1 MKRAFFF
8 AGLAAATLSFVG
20 CNKEADVKGLDGV
33 PVGIILSN
41 MDTRTV
47 NDGLS
52 TKWVNG
58 DALNVFYAVSG
69 TQEYSANAKF
79 EVDDAEANHATGTA
93 ELTADAYDWY
103 LLYPYSSY
111 IKTPANTKDSY
122 TYIGSRSDAS
132 QVQTGYNSKAH
143 LAGGASPACFPVYGL
158 AKNVPSSETPVVEM
172 KQVAS
177 VVAVNVKNASGKPI
191 TVSEVSFTAPEPI
204 VGAFYINFAQEPISF
219 TEYKYVSA
227 TASLT
232 VKDAPELAAG
242 ETATFF
248 MGIKPFT
255 ANAGDKLTLK
265 IHAGDLVFEKEV
277 TLPGA
282 VEFKSG
288 FIKQLNIDYTGGSEV
303 EGVSLEDIIALE
315 KGEDVLT
322 QEVLVVGKYARG
334 IMLGQDGTYLLAFNT
349 NGVNAAV
356 GDIVT
361 VSGKVD
367 VYNGF
372 KQIASPVVKVVSSD
386 NEVVL
391 PEPKVLE
398 GLDEYASEKVELI
411 QYSGTLAV
419 SGNFFNVKVDGS
431 TRQGSIQYPLDAD
444 ALKALDKK
452 LVTAT
457 GFFTGITGSSTKYVN
472 LMSTSVEEKAGNVF
486 DATPTQINVPAT
498 ATSAE
503 INVTGNVDWTAVA
516 SEGATL
522 DKTSGTGEAVIKV
535 SFPANEDQQNTKEYT
550 VFVRTEATGVNDE
563 IEINITQAKADAA
576 GLKTVAVDFSEQGYE
591 NGQAL
596 ETVTIDGITFTF
608 DKGANANNGPKYYTT
623 GTAVRLYGGN
633 TMTVSAGGKTI
644 VSIELAFSSGE
655 GTNAITTDVPTYA
668 EPLWTGEAGSVTF
681 TVGGTSGHRRIKGVT
696 VKFKDDGTT
705 PPVATLESIAV
716 SGQKTEFTVGD
727 TFVFDGKVTATY
739 SDGST
744 KTVSPTSVSEP
755 DMTTAGTKE
764 VTVSYTESS
773 VTKTAKYD
781 ITVNDAVVDGNTV
794 SMTMTEYVAAHN
806 CTISSGSDATM
817 YKTLQLNESV
827 RMYTTGDDNCGSFW
841 GTTTQD
847 WRLYQNRNGNVTI
860 QVAEG
865 CELKS
870 VSLTFSVSNTG
881 VLLDANGAT
890 VTSGSKNT
898 VSGTSVTYTV
908 GNSGSATNGQ
918 VRITAVEVVY
928 TGDGTTF
935 PDQPAQEIT
944 TTITMAGNQAIYV
957 GETFALN
964 ATSNAKDAPITYES
978 EDPTIASVDASGNVT
993 GVAVGTVKVY
1003 ARIAAV
1009 AGQYTAAERYCVVTV
1024 SEKPEVVGGTW
1035 EVKDLSAIADGTQL
1049 ILVSTNA
1056 DGGSFALG
1064 NDHGTSTAP
1073 AAVAVTV
1080 ASDGTISNPE
1090 SNVIFVLKKAEGGY
1104 IFNMEGGESWVYCTN
1119 SNNGIRVGTGEHN
1132 VFSVDAESGYL
1143 VINDG
1148 TQNRYLGVYNKADW
1162 RAYTSVNNN
1171 IKDQTFTFFVKK

>member
-1 MKRAFFF
+1 MKKSLFF
-8 AGLAAATLSFVG
+8 AGLAAATLALAG
-20 CNKEADVKGLDGV
+20 CNKEADVRGLDGV
-33 PVGIILSN
+33 PVGIVLSN
-41 MDTRTV
+41 VDTRTV
-47 NDGLS
+47 NDGMA
-52 TKWVNG
+52 TKWEEN
-58 DALNVFYAVSG
+58 DALNVFYAPAG
-69 TQEYSANAKF
+69 TQTYSDNTKF
-79 EVDDAEANHATGTA
+79 VVDDADANHATGTA
-93 ELTADAYDWY
+93 ELTAEAYDWY
-103 LLYPYSSY
+103 LLYPYESH
-111 IKTPANTKDSY
+111 IKTPANTNAGY
-122 TYIGSRSDAS
+122 LTVGSAS
-132 QVQTGYNSKAH
+132 NKTQTQAGLNSTAH
-143 LAGGASPACFPVYGL
+143 LAGKNLPVYGV
-158 AKNVPSSETPVVEM
+158 AKNVAVDETPSVSM
-172 KQVAS
+172 KHVSS
-177 VVAVNVKNASGKPI
+177 VVAVNLTNATDQPL
-191 TVSEVSFTAPEPI
+191 TVSSVSFTAPEDI
-204 VGAFYINFAQEPISF
+204 VGTYYIDFSGDALGFKGSGTN
-219 TEYKYVSA
+219 YVSKTA
-227 TASLT
+227 TLDVTGEEA
-232 VKDAPELAAG
+232 LAAG
-242 ETATFF
+242 ASAKFY
-248 MGIKPFT
+248 IAVKPF
-255 ANAGDKLTLK
+255 AAKAGDKLAVKVL
-265 IHAGDLVFEKEV
+265 AGDVVFEKEI
-277 TLPGA
+277 TLPSA

-288 FIKQLNIDYTGGSEV
+288 MIKQLNVSYDGGSEIKPS
-303 EGVSLEDIIALE
+303 SLTEIAAMD
-315 KGEDVLT
+315 KGANIQT
-322 QEVLVVGKYARG
+322 NEVLVVAKYARG
-334 IMLGQDGTYLLAFNT
+334 VMLAQDGFYLLAFNN
-349 NGVNAAV
+349 NGVDAKI

-361 VSGKVD
+361 VSGEVGE
-367 VYNGF
+367 YAGL
-372 KQIASPVVKVVSSD
+372 KQIANPVVEVISSD

-398 GLDEYASEKVELI
+398 GLDDYASEKFELI
-411 QYSGTLAV
+411 QYSGTMAV
-419 SGNFFNVKVDGS
+419 SGNYFNVNVDGS

-444 ALKALDKK
+444 AMKALDKK
-452 LVTAT
+452 LITAT
-457 GFFTGITGSSTKYVN
+457 GFFTGITGSGKYVN
-472 LMSTSVEEKAGNVF
+472 MMSTSVEEKAGNVF
-486 DATPTQINVPAT
+486 DATPTQINVAAT

-503 INVTGNVDWTAVA
+503 INVTGNVDWTAEA
-516 SEGATL
+516 STGATL
-522 DKTSGTGEAVIKV
+522 DKTSGTGEAVITV

-591 NGQAL
+591 NGTAL
-596 ETVTIDGITFTF
+596 ESVTIDGITFTF
-608 DKGANANNGPKYYTT
+608 DKGSNANNAPKYYTT

-655 GTNAITTDVPTYA
+655 GTNAITTDVPSYA

-705 PPVATLESIAV
+705 PPVVTLESIAV
-716 SGQKTEFTVGD
+716 SGQKTVFTVGD

-739 SDGST
+739 SDGTT

-764 VTVSYTESS
+764 VTVSYTESA

-781 ITVNDAVVDGNTV
+781 ITVNAAVVDGKTV

-806 CTISSGSDATM
+806 CTVSSGSDATM
-817 YKTLQLNESV
+817 YKILQLNESV
-827 RMYTTGDDNCGSFW
+827 RMSTTGDDNCGSFW
-841 GTTTQD
+841 GATTQD

-870 VSLTFSVSNTG
+870 VSLTFSVTNTG
-881 VLLDANGAT
+881 ALLDANGAT

-918 VRITAVEVVY
+918 VRISAVEVVY

-944 TTITMAGNQAIYV
+944 TTITMAGNQAVYV
-957 GETFALN
+957 GESFSLN
-964 ATSNAKDAPITYES
+964 ATSNVKDAPITYES
-978 EDPTIASVDASGNVT
+978 EDPAIASVDANGTVT
-993 GVAVGTVKVY
+993 GVAVGSVKVY

-1009 AGQYTAAERYCVVTV
+1009 AGQYTEAERYCVVTV

-1035 EVKDLSAIADGTQL
+1035 EAKDLSAIADGTQF

-1056 DGGSFALG
+1056 EGGSFAMG
-1064 NDHGTSTAP
+1064 NDHGSSTAP

-1090 SNVIFVLKKAEGGY
+1090 SNVIFVLKKTEGGY
-1104 IFNMEGGESWVYCTN
+1104 IFNLEGGESWVYCFN
-1119 SNNGIRVGTGEHN
+1119 SNNGIRVGTSEHN

-1148 TQNRYLGVYNKADW
+1148 NQNRFLGVYNKADW

>member
-103 LLYPYSSY
+103 LLYPYDSHV
-111 IKTPANTKDSY
+111 KTPANTNAGY
-122 TYIGSRSDAS
+122 LTVGSAS
-132 QVQTGYNSKAH
+132 NKTQTQTGLNSTAH
-143 LAGGASPACFPVYGL
+143 LAGKNLPVYGV
-158 AKNVPSSETPVVEM
+158 AKNVAVDETPAVTM
-172 KQVAS
+172 KHVSA
-177 VVAVNVKNASGKPI
+177 VVAVNLTNGTDKPL
-191 TVSEVSFTAPEPI
+191 TVSSVSFTAPEDI
-204 VGAFYINFAQEPISF
+204 VGTYYIDFSGDALGF
-219 TEYKYVSA
+219 TGSGTNYVSKTA
-227 TASLT
+227 TLDVTGEEA
-232 VKDAPELAAG
+232 VAAG
-242 ETATFF
+242 ASAKFYLAV
-248 MGIKPFT
+248 KPF
-255 ANAGDKLTLK
+255 AAKAGDKFAVKVL
-265 IHAGDLVFEKEV
+265 AGDVVFEKEI
-277 TLPGA
+277 TLPSA

-288 FIKQLNIDYTGGSEV
+288 MIKQLNVNYDGGSEITPSSLTEIAAMDNGTTV
-303 EGVSLEDIIALE
+303 E
-315 KGEDVLT
+315 T
-322 QEVLVVGKYARG
+322 NEVLVVAKYARG
-334 IMLGQDGTYLLAFNT
+334 VMLAQDGFYLLAYDGD
-349 NGVNAAV
+349 GVDAKI

-361 VSGKVD
+361 VSGEVGE
-367 VYNGF
+367 YAGF

-655 GTNAITTDVPTYA
+655 GTNAVTTDVPTYA

-744 KTVSPTSVSEP
+744 KDVTASAEVSTP
-755 DMTTAGTKE
+755 DLSTAGAKE
-764 VTVSYTESS
+764 VTVTYTEGGVTRDTKYTVTVNAASTHAGTAEDPYSVADAKAATLALGEGKTSSESYYTKGIISQIDEVSTDHGNATYFISDDGTTTDQFEVFRGKYIGNISFTAADQIQVGDEVVVYGKLVYYKGSSASTPEIAQGNYLTSLKRGGTDIKAMQATLSQAAVPAAGGTVTVNVFGNVQWSAS
-773 VTKTAKYD
+773 VTAPATLAP
-781 ITVNDAVVDGNTV
+781 
-794 SMTMTEYVAAHN
+794 
-806 CTISSGSDATM
+806 SSGSGIG
-817 YKTLQLNESV
+817 SV
-827 RMYTTGDDNCGSFW
+827 TVTVPANTGDA
-841 GTTTQD
+841 
-847 WRLYQNRNGNVTI
+847 R
-860 QVAEG
+860 
-865 CELKS
+865 
-870 VSLTFSVSNTG
+870 TFEV
-881 VLLDANGAT
+881 T
-890 VTSGSKNT
+890 VTSPDADAVTLQISQNKKSDATGTVDVLNQAFTGVTGTTYTEFSGKEGESGAVYAGQCAGGNESIQLRSNNNNSGVVTTASAKKVKKVSVTWNSNTAAGRTLNVYGKNDAYSAAT
-898 VSGTSVTYTV
+898 DLYDSAKQGTLLGTIVCGTS
-908 GNSGSATNGQ
+908 
-918 VRITAVEVVY
+918 IELEV
-928 TGDGTTF
+928 
-935 PDQPAQEIT
+935 
-944 TTITMAGNQAIYV
+944 
-957 GETFALN
+957 
-964 ATSNAKDAPITYES
+964 S
-978 EDPTIASVDASGNVT
+978 EDVRFIGFRSASGAMYLT
-993 GVAVGTVKVY
+993 
-1003 ARIAAV
+1003 
-1009 AGQYTAAERYCVVTV
+1009 
-1024 SEKPEVVGGTW
+1024 EVQIVW
-1035 EVKDLSAIADGTQL
+1035 E
-1049 ILVSTNA
+1049 
-1056 DGGSFALG
+1056 
-1064 NDHGTSTAP
+1064 
-1073 AAVAVTV
+1073 
-1080 ASDGTISNPE
+1080 
-1090 SNVIFVLKKAEGGY
+1090 
-1104 IFNMEGGESWVYCTN
+1104 
-1119 SNNGIRVGTGEHN
+1119 
-1132 VFSVDAESGYL
+1132 
-1143 VINDG
+1143 
-1148 TQNRYLGVYNKADW
+1148 
-1162 RAYTSVNNN
+1162 
-1171 IKDQTFTFFVKK
+1171 

>member
-391 PEPKVLE
+391 PDPKVIDD
-398 GLDEYASEKVELI
+398 LDAYASDKVELI
-411 QYSGTLAV
+411 QYTGTLKV
-419 SGNFFNVKVDGS
+419 SGSYFNVEVAGA

-444 ALKALDKK
+444 ALKALADKAI
-452 LVTAT
+452 TAT
-457 GFFTGITGSSTKYVN
+457 GFFTGFSGSGSKYVN
-472 LMSTSVEEKAGNVF
+472 MMSTAVEEASVNIF
-486 DATPTQINVPAT
+486 DVTPTQIDVAAT

-503 INVTGNVDWTAVA
+503 IDVTGNVDWTAEA
-516 SEGATL
+516 SEGATV
-522 DKTSGTGEAVIKV
+522 DKASGTGTDVITV
-535 SFPANEDQQNTKEYT
+535 SFPANEDTENTKEYT

-563 IEINITQAKADAA
+563 FEVNITQAKAVSSDEPMFVKVTSTADLA
-576 GLKTVAVDFSEQGYE
+576 NGKYLIVNETASVAMTDAVDEAG
-591 NGQAL
+591 NKIA
-596 ETVTIDGITFTF
+596 VTIDGGLIAAT
-608 DKGANANNGPKYYTT
+608 D
-623 GTAVRLYGGN
+623 AVKA
-633 TMTVSAGGKTI
+633 V
-644 VSIELAFSSGE
+644 AF
-655 GTNAITTDVPTYA
+655 
-668 EPLWTGEAGSVTF
+668 TF
-681 TVGGTSGHRRIKGVT
+681 TVSDGAFQGANGKYLAHSGSTNNIKPLDTPSGNTVT
-696 VKFKDDGTT
+696 FDAGNAVITAPDGYFIQYNKNSGQERFRYYKNAQTDGAVQLYKLNGDDDT
-705 PPVATLESIAV
+705 PPAQVTLVSIAV

-744 KTVSPTSVSEP
+744 KDVTASADVSTP
-755 DMTTAGTKE
+755 DLSTAGTKE
-764 VTVSYTESS
+764 VTVTYTEGS
-773 VTKTAKYD
+773 VTRNTKYD
-781 ITVNDAVVDGNTV
+781 ITVNAASTHAGTAEDPYSVADAKAATLALGEGKTSSESYYTKGIISQIDEVSTDHGNAT
-794 SMTMTEYVAAHN
+794 YF
-806 CTISSGSDATM
+806 IS
-817 YKTLQLNESV
+817 
-827 RMYTTGDDNCGSFW
+827 DD
-841 GTTTQD
+841 GTTTDQFEVFRGKYIGNISFTAAD
-847 WRLYQNRNGNVTI
+847 QIQVGDEVVVYGKLVYYKGSSASTPEIAQGNYLTSLNRGGKDIKAMQATLSQAAVPAAGGTVTVNVFGNVQWSASVTAPATLAPSSGTGIGSVTVTVPANTGDARTFEVTVSSPDADAVTLQISQSKKADATGNVDVLNQAFTGVTGTTYTEFSGKEGESGAVYAGQCAGGNESI
-860 QVAEG
+860 QLRSNNNNSGVVTTASA
-865 CELKS
+865 KKVKKVS
-870 VSLTFSVSNTG
+870 VTWNSNTAAG
-881 VLLDANGAT
+881 RTLNVYGKNDAYSAATDLYDSAKQGTLLGTIVCGTSIELEVSEDVQFIGFRSANGAMYLT
-890 VTSGSKNT
+890 
-898 VSGTSVTYTV
+898 
-908 GNSGSATNGQ
+908 
-918 VRITAVEVVY
+918 EVQIV
-928 TGDGTTF
+928 
-935 PDQPAQEIT
+935 
-944 TTITMAGNQAIYV
+944 
-957 GETFALN
+957 
-964 ATSNAKDAPITYES
+964 
-978 EDPTIASVDASGNVT
+978 
-993 GVAVGTVKVY
+993 
-1003 ARIAAV
+1003 
-1009 AGQYTAAERYCVVTV
+1009 
-1024 SEKPEVVGGTW
+1024 W
-1035 EVKDLSAIADGTQL
+1035 E
-1049 ILVSTNA
+1049 
-1056 DGGSFALG
+1056 
-1064 NDHGTSTAP
+1064 
-1073 AAVAVTV
+1073 
-1080 ASDGTISNPE
+1080 
-1090 SNVIFVLKKAEGGY
+1090 
-1104 IFNMEGGESWVYCTN
+1104 
-1119 SNNGIRVGTGEHN
+1119 
-1132 VFSVDAESGYL
+1132 
-1143 VINDG
+1143 
-1148 TQNRYLGVYNKADW
+1148 
-1162 RAYTSVNNN
+1162 
-1171 IKDQTFTFFVKK
+1171 

>member
-103 LLYPYSSY
+103 LLYPYDSHV
-111 IKTPANTKDSY
+111 KTPANTNAGY
-122 TYIGSRSDAS
+122 LTIGSAS
-132 QVQTGYNSKAH
+132 NKTQTQAGLNSTAH
-143 LAGGASPACFPVYGL
+143 LAGENLPVYGV
-158 AKNVPSSETPVVEM
+158 AKNVAVDETPAVSM
-172 KQVAS
+172 KHVSA
-177 VVAVNVKNASGKPI
+177 VVAVNLTNGTDKPL
-191 TVSEVSFTAPEPI
+191 TVSSVSFTAPEDI
-204 VGAFYINFAQEPISF
+204 VGTYYIDFSGDALGFTGSGANYVSKTATLDVTGEAVVAAGASAKFYIA
-219 TEYKYVSA
+219 V
-227 TASLT
+227 
-232 VKDAPELAAG
+232 
-242 ETATFF
+242 
-248 MGIKPFT
+248 KPF
-255 ANAGDKLTLK
+255 AAKVGDKFAVKVLS
-265 IHAGDLVFEKEV
+265 GDVVFEKEI
-277 TLPGA
+277 TLPSA

-288 FIKQLNIDYTGGSEV
+288 MIKQLNVNYDGGSEITPSSLTEIAAMENGTTV
-303 EGVSLEDIIALE
+303 E
-315 KGEDVLT
+315 T
-322 QEVLVVGKYARG
+322 NEVLVVAKYARG
-334 IMLGQDGTYLLAFNT
+334 VMLAQDGFYLLAYDGS
-349 NGVNAAV
+349 GVDAKI

-361 VSGKVD
+361 VSGEVGE
-367 VYNGF
+367 YSGF
-372 KQIASPVVKVVSSD
+372 KQIASPTVKVVSSD

-419 SGNFFNVKVDGS
+419 SGNYFNVNVDGS
-431 TRQGSIQYPLDAD
+431 TRQGSIQYPLDAA

-457 GFFTGITGSSTKYVN
+457 GFFTGITGSNKYVN
-472 LMSTSVEEKAGNVF
+472 IMSTSVEEKAGNVF

-503 INVTGNVDWTAVA
+503 INVTGNVDWTAEA

-522 DKTSGTGEAVIKV
+522 DKTSGTGEAVITV

-550 VFVRTEATGVNDE
+550 VFVRTGATGVNDE

-596 ETVTIDGITFTF
+596 ESVTIDGITFTF

-668 EPLWTGEAGSVTF
+668 EPLWTGESASVTF

-716 SGQKTEFTVGD
+716 SGQKTVFTVGD

-744 KTVSPTSVSEP
+744 KDVTASAEVSTP
-755 DMTTAGTKE
+755 DLSTAGTKE
-764 VTVSYTESS
+764 VTVTYTEGS
-773 VTKTAKYD
+773 VTRNTKYD
-781 ITVNDAVVDGNTV
+781 ITVNAASTHAGTAEDPYSVADAKAATLALGEGKTSSESYYTKGIISQIDEVSTDHGNATYFISDDGTATDQFEVFRGKYIGNISFTAADQIQVGDEVVVYGKLVYYKGSSASTPEIAQGNYLTSLKRGGTDIKAMQATLSQAAVPAAGGTV
-794 SMTMTEYVAAHN
+794 TVNVFGNVQWSASVTAPATLAP
-806 CTISSGSDATM
+806 SSGSGIG
-817 YKTLQLNESV
+817 SV
-827 RMYTTGDDNCGSFW
+827 TVTVPANTGDA
-841 GTTTQD
+841 
-847 WRLYQNRNGNVTI
+847 R
-860 QVAEG
+860 
-865 CELKS
+865 
-870 VSLTFSVSNTG
+870 TF
-881 VLLDANGAT
+881 
-890 VTSGSKNT
+890 
-898 VSGTSVTYTV
+898 
-908 GNSGSATNGQ
+908 
-918 VRITAVEVVY
+918 E
-928 TGDGTTF
+928 
-935 PDQPAQEIT
+935 
-944 TTITMAGNQAIYV
+944 
-957 GETFALN
+957 
-964 ATSNAKDAPITYES
+964 
-978 EDPTIASVDASGNVT
+978 
-993 GVAVGTVKVY
+993 
-1003 ARIAAV
+1003 
-1009 AGQYTAAERYCVVTV
+1009 VTV
-1024 SEKPEVVGGTW
+1024 SSPDADAVTLQISQNKKSDATGTVDVLNQAFTGVTGTTYTEFSGKEGESGAVYAGQCAGGNESIQLRSNNNNSGVVTTASAKKVKKVSVTWNSNTAAGRTLNVYGKNDAYSAATDLYDSAKQGT
-1035 EVKDLSAIADGTQL
+1035 LLGT
-1049 ILVSTNA
+1049 IVC
-1056 DGGSFALG
+1056 
-1064 NDHGTSTAP
+1064 GTSIELE
-1073 AAVAVTV
+1073 VSEDVRFIGFRS
-1080 ASDGTISNPE
+1080 ASG
-1090 SNVIFVLKKAEGGY
+1090 A
-1104 IFNMEGGESWVYCTN
+1104 M
-1119 SNNGIRVGTGEHN
+1119 
-1132 VFSVDAESGYL
+1132 YL
-1143 VINDG
+1143 TEVQI
-1148 TQNRYLGVYNKADW
+1148 VW
-1162 RAYTSVNNN
+1162 E
-1171 IKDQTFTFFVKK
+1171 